1 MNPSFYLESCSISFL
16 EIKTGT
22 LEISIFLCNLK
33 IPESNEK
40 RGSIFRETQY
50 KVERE
55 NSNRHVLYSNEV
67 ERENSHRIYS
77 TV

>member
-40 RGSIFRETQY
+40 KREYFQA
-50 KVERE
+50 
-55 NSNRHVLYSNEV
+55 N
-67 ERENSHRIYS
+67 
-77 TV
+77 TVQS

>member
-40 RGSIFRETQY
+40 RGSILRQTPVQ
-50 KVERE
+50 
-55 NSNRHVLYSNEV
+55 S
-67 ERENSHRIYS
+67 
-77 TV
+77 